1 METQAVKEKIAQ
13 MKSKYLDEATADQ
26 ERKSSFSDEKKASAI
41 KKKLV
46 HLESL
51 RCQKMRSGEDLAEVE
66 AKISK
71 LKTDFKSL

>member
-46 HLESL
+46 HLE
-51 RCQKMRSGEDLAEVE
+51 
-66 AKISK
+66 
-71 LKTDFKSL
+71 